1 MLEFPKINITRGQ
14 SKDTGMAMTLILLLL
29 NRSFKQEAWL
39 IGAIAALV
47 IDMTVPQVYRPLA
60 VVWFGVSQ
68 LIGMLTSRIILSVV
82 FFGVVMPIGLLRR
95 LSGRDPLN
103 LKAFKA
109 GSDSVMKERNRR
121 FVAADLEKPY

>member
-1 MLEFPKINITRGQ
+1 MLEFLKINITRDQ

-29 NRSFKQEAWL
+29 NRSFRQEAWL

-60 VVWFGVSQ
+60 VVWFGLSQ
-68 LIGMLTSRIILSVV
+68 LIGMLTSRIILSGV

-95 LSGRDPLN
+95 LSGKDPLN

-109 GSDSVMKERNRR
+109 GSNSVMKERDHR

>member
-1 MLEFPKINITRGQ
+1 MFEFLKINITRDQ

-29 NRSFKQEAWL
+29 NRSFRHEAWL

-47 IDMTVPQVYRPLA
+47 IDMTVPQAYRPLA
-60 VVWFGVSQ
+60 VVWLGLSH
-68 LIGMLTSRIILSVV
+68 LIGMLSSRIILSVV
-82 FFGVVMPIGLLRR
+82 FFGIVMPVGLLQK
-95 LSGRDPLN
+95 LCGRDPLN

-109 GSDSVMKERNRR
+109 GTNSVMKERNRH

>member
-1 MLEFPKINITRGQ
+1 MLEFLKINITRDQ
-14 SKDTGMAMTLILLLL
+14 SKDTGMAITLILLLL
-29 NRSFKQEAWL
+29 NRSFRQEACL

-47 IDMTVPQVYRPLA
+47 IDMIVPQVYRPLA
-60 VVWFGVSQ
+60 VVWFGLSQ
-68 LIGMLTSRIILSVV
+68 LIGMLTSRIFLSVV

-95 LSGRDPLN
+95 FSGKDPLN

-109 GSDSVMKERNRR
+109 GSNSVMKERNRH

>member
-1 MLEFPKINITRGQ
+1 MLESPKMNIIRDQ

-29 NRSFKQEAWL
+29 NRSFRHDAWL

-47 IDMTVPQVYRPLA
+47 IAMTVPQVYRPLA
-60 VVWFGVSQ
+60 VVWFGLSH
-68 LIGMLTSRIILSVV
+68 LIGMLTSRIVLSAV
-82 FFGVVMPIGLLRR
+82 FFGVVMPVGLLQR
-95 LSGRDPLN
+95 LSGKDPLN

-109 GSDSVMKERNRR
+109 GSNSVMKERNHR

>member
-1 MLEFPKINITRGQ
+1 MLEFLKTNITRDQ

-29 NRSFKQEAWL
+29 NRSLRQDAWL
-39 IGAIAALV
+39 IGAMAALV

-60 VVWFGVSQ
+60 VVWFGLSH
-68 LIGMLTSRIILSVV
+68 LIGRLTSRIILSVV
-82 FFGVVMPIGLLRR
+82 FFGVVMPVGLLRR
-95 LSGRDPLN
+95 FSGKDPLN

-109 GSDSVMKERNRR
+109 GTDSVMKERNHR

>member
-1 MLEFPKINITRGQ
+1 MLEFLKINITRDQ

-29 NRSFKQEAWL
+29 NRSFRHEAWL

-47 IDMTVPQVYRPLA
+47 IDMTIPQVYRPLA
-60 VVWFGVSQ
+60 VVWFGLSQ

-82 FFGVVMPIGLLRR
+82 FFGVVIPIGLLRR
-95 LSGRDPLN
+95 LYGKDPLN

-109 GSDSVMKERNRR
+109 GSNSVMKARDHR

>member
-1 MLEFPKINITRGQ
+1 MLEFLKINISRDQ

-29 NRSFKQEAWL
+29 NRSFRHDAWL

-47 IDMTVPQVYRPLA
+47 IAMTVPQVYRPLA
-60 VVWFGVSQ
+60 VVWFGLSH
-68 LIGMLTSRIILSVV
+68 LIGMFTSKIILSAV
-82 FFGVVMPIGLLRR
+82 FFGVVMPVGLLRR
-95 LSGRDPLN
+95 LSGKDPLN

-109 GSDSVMKERNRR
+109 GSTSVMKERNHR

>member
-1 MLEFPKINITRGQ
+1 MFEFLKINITRDQ

-29 NRSFKQEAWL
+29 NRSFRHEAWL

-47 IDMTVPQVYRPLA
+47 IDMTVPQAYRPLA
-60 VVWFGVSQ
+60 VVWLGLSH
-68 LIGMLTSRIILSVV
+68 LIGMLSSRIILSVV
-82 FFGVVMPIGLLRR
+82 FFGIVMPVGLLQK
-95 LSGRDPLN
+95 LCGRDPLN

-109 GSDSVMKERNRR
+109 GRNSVMKERNRH

>member
-1 MLEFPKINITRGQ
+1 MFEFLKINITRDQ

-29 NRSFKQEAWL
+29 NRSLRNEAWL
-39 IGAIAALV
+39 IGASVALV
-47 IDMTVPQVYRPLA
+47 IDMIVPQVYRPLA
-60 VVWFGVSQ
+60 VVWFGLAR
-68 LIGMLTSRIILSVV
+68 LIGMLTSRIILSFV

-95 LSGRDPLN
+95 FSGKDPLN

-109 GSDSVMKERNRR
+109 GSNSVMKARDHR

>member
-1 MLEFPKINITRGQ
+1 MFEFLKINITRDQ

-29 NRSFKQEAWL
+29 NRSLRNEAWL
-39 IGAIAALV
+39 IGAIVALV
-47 IDMTVPQVYRPLA
+47 IDMIVPQVYRPLA
-60 VVWFGVSQ
+60 VVWFGLAR
-68 LIGMLTSRIILSVV
+68 LIGMLTSRIILSFV

-95 LSGRDPLN
+95 FSGKDPLN

-109 GSDSVMKERNRR
+109 GSNSVMKERNRH